1 MANPPVAGAKART
14 DTAMTHAVD
23 PLSQGAPVAGRR
35 TAPRLRLSLPGTIMS
50 TKGNHPCVVTNLSRH
65 GVQIAI
71 RDALD
76 VGKDGFLRCGPI
88 DHFATVIR
96 KDRGLNA
103 LQFENPL
110 SESFVLQMR
119 KFQESFADLERME
132 LLETARSWSTGEN
145 QGRW

>member
-1 MANPPVAGAKART
+1 MANPPAAGAKARI
-14 DTAMTHAVD
+14 DPVMTNAAD
-23 PLSQGAPVAGRR
+23 PLAQSDPVAGRR
-35 TAPRLRLSLPGTIMS
+35 AAPRLRLSLPGTFMS
-50 TKGNHPCVVTNLSRH
+50 TNGNHPCIVTNLSRV

-71 RDALD
+71 KGALD

-88 DHFATVIR
+88 DRFATIIR
-96 KDRGLNA
+96 KDRGINA